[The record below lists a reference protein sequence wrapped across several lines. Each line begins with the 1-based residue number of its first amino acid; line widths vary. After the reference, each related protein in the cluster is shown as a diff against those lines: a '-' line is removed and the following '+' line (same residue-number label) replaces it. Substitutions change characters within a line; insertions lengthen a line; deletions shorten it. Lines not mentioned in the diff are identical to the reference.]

1 MAEAAWVWQL
11 CVISPNVWV
20 EPSDLKIGR
29 TGRDWF
35 LSTVNVCPLSSR
47 ARPPKIKNPVY
58 RQAKT

>member
-35 LSTVNVCPLSSR
+35 LSTVNVCPPYLVVR
-47 ARPPKIKNPVY
+47 APQK
-58 RQAKT
+58 